1 MNNWLSISEAAAYLG
16 VSKAT
21 LRNWDREGK
30 LEAKRHPINKY
41 RGYELAKLKALKTQ
55 LNLFPDN
62 EQAAVD
68 ASLSDAVQ
76 PVQDDTR
83 LVKRTLVK
91 LHTAVRDIDGSSSL
105 LERFDEISKLLY
117 LWLLQ
122 PGSSENPFSHKIRES
137 DGAYVCRV
145 KSEYSKA
152 AKGIKAS
159 HKNYDQLLLS
169 DEAILEAG
177 KILSGPRPLTS
188 SFDIKGLAY
197 EEVIKG
203 TFDKSDNQ
211 QFFTPK
217 QIVSFMVSSMAPF
230 LDGKV
235 GDPACGTA
243 GFLSEVIRQ
252 SHGMGK
258 CHVVGAEI
266 DSRLAWISAL
276 NMKMHGAK
284 DFDIHYLPGGG
295 SLMASPHLKPGSF
308 HVIITN
314 PPFGSDVSTPDV
326 LSRYKLGIDRTSRR
340 RGILF
345 IEACHNLLKEG
356 GVLSIIIDEGV
367 LNLPSARDVR
377 EFILSGFEVMGVVSL
392 PEVAFMPYANVAT
405 SIMFLKKKKDPSQ
418 GRVFFAKAEQVG
430 RKPNGDDDILYS
442 CNGPSKENND
452 LPNIL
457 IQWLRHLS
465 GEAVANTENCFQAD
479 VTLVDENTELRID
492 YKYHHPSRAL
502 SSRLLRENRTRL
514 MSLASLCDERN
525 DSVLLPVE
533 FADQNVLYTGLANIE
548 VNNGFMSQELT
559 PSAALKSAVKRYEP
573 GDILFARMRP
583 NLKKV
588 AYVNTDEGGFTSA
601 ECYVLKVKQRPTGD
615 FLIDPLMLAAL
626 LRSDFVHGQIMHLVA
641 GIGRPR
647 LNITDMRNIQIPVPD
662 HAHQKRAMD
671 HYMGRIAVAQEMK
684 SKASFLLSESK
695 KAEASAVEE
704 LVNKLL
710 KE

>member
-1 MNNWLSISEAAAYLG
+1 MSNWLSISEAAAYLG

-30 LEAKRHPINKY
+30 LKAKRHPLNKY
-41 RGYELAKLKALKTQ
+41 RGYELGKLKNLKAQ

-62 EQAAVD
+62 ELEPLDAAEHNV
-68 ASLSDAVQ
+68 LQLVQ
-76 PVQDDTR
+76 EDTR
-83 LVKRTLVK
+83 QVKRTLAK
-91 LHTAVRDIDGSSSL
+91 LHAAIRDIDGSSSL

-117 LWLLQ
+117 LWLLEA
-122 PGSSENPFSHKIRES
+122 GSSENIFSRKSEEG
-137 DGAYVCRV
+137 DGAYVERIQN
-145 KSEYSKA
+145 EYSKA

-169 DEAILEAG
+169 GEAVLEVG
-177 KILSGPRPLTS
+177 RILSGPRPKSS

-197 EEVIKG
+197 EEIIKG

-217 QIVSFMVSSMAPF
+217 QIVSFMVSSMANF
-230 LDGKV
+230 LNGKV
-235 GDPACGTA
+235 GDPACGTG

-252 SHGMGK
+252 SPGRER

-284 DFDIHYLPGGG
+284 KFDIHYLPGGG
-295 SLMASPHLKPGSF
+295 SLVASAHLRPNSIDA
-308 HVIITN
+308 IITN
-314 PPFGSDVSTPDV
+314 PPFGSDVSAPEV
-326 LSRYKLGIDRTSRR
+326 LSRYKLGSGRTSRR

-345 IEACHNLLKEG
+345 IEACHNLLKDG
-356 GVLSIIIDEGV
+356 GVLSVIIDEGV

-377 EFILSGFEVMGVVSL
+377 EFILSHFEVMGVVSL

-405 SIMFLKKKKDPSQ
+405 SIMFLKKKKDPKQ
-418 GRVFFAKAEQVG
+418 GQVFFAKAEQVG
-430 RKPNGDDDILYS
+430 RKPNGDDDVLYS
-442 CNGPSKENND
+442 CNGPSKENSD
-452 LPNIL
+452 LPDIL
-457 IQWLRHLS
+457 AQWLRHLS
-465 GEAVANTENCFQAD
+465 GETVTNIANCFQAEVVLD
-479 VTLVDENTELRID
+479 GENVDLRID
-492 YKYHHPSRAL
+492 CKYHHPSRAL
-502 SSRLLRENRTRL
+502 SSRLLRENRSRL
-514 MSLASLCDERN
+514 MSLESLCDERN

-548 VNNGFMSQELT
+548 VNNGFMTQELT

-573 GDILFARMRP
+573 GDILFSRMRP
-583 NLKKV
+583 NLKKIAFV
-588 AYVNTDEGGFTSA
+588 GAEEGGFTSA
-601 ECYVLKVKQRPTGD
+601 ECYVLKVKRKTNGD
-615 FLIDPLMLAAL
+615 FLIDPVMLAAL

-647 LNITDMRNIQIPVPD
+647 LNITDMRNIQIPVPSP
-662 HAHQKRAMD
+662 ASQKRAMD
-671 HYMGRIAVAQEMK
+671 HYIGRIAVAQDMK
-684 SKASFLLSESK
+684 SKAALLLSESK
-695 KAEASAVEE
+695 KAEASAVEALANE
-704 LVNKLL
+704 LL